1 MGFAYRLK
9 RLEGRHAQVDGVRF
23 VMPLSTW
30 GGSSLMGIFP
40 IDWDKARRFLPP
52 GDIHPARLWTRG
64 LLIVIATHHRRTQIG
79 DFIEYTV
86 SIACT
91 QGAKPAPRLLPMI
104 FKRLFGAGQYT
115 FDMPVSSELAVK
127 AGKSIWGMPKRQ
139 ANLDFVVG
147 KRWVSSQCDLDG
159 RMVYRLDVRRPK
171 STWLPLKGG
180 GPSYCMYRGMMIK
193 SFAYFSGNAGVH
205 LMRPLSGRFVLGDHP
220 RADPIRALD
229 LDPNPIVCAF
239 VPNARGVLDDY
250 MECWFVTHEKEP
262 AESIGEGLETL
273 SALGHGRDW
282 LTPPQRD
289 PGFNVDAD

>member
-1 MGFAYRLK
+1 
-9 RLEGRHAQVDGVRF
+9 
-23 VMPLSTW
+23 
-30 GGSSLMGIFP
+30 MGIFP

-171 STWLPLKGG
+171 SAWVPANGRATAY
-180 GPSYCMYRGMMIK
+180 SMYRGMMLK
-193 SFAYFSGNAGVH
+193 SATYFHGKAGVH
-205 LMRPLSGRFVLGDHP
+205 LRRPFSARLIFGDHP
-220 RADPIRALD
+220 RADPIRTLEP
-229 LDPNPIVCAF
+229 DPNPIYSAF
-239 VPNARGVLDDY
+239 VPDVRGVLDDHF
-250 MECWFVTHEKEP
+250 ECWFVTHEKEP
-262 AESIGEGLETL
+262 AGLIGEGLE
-273 SALGHGRDW
+273 SIYALGYGRDQ
-282 LTPPQRD
+282 LGQPQRD
-289 PGFNVDAD
+289 LAFNVNED